1 MTVISGQRSDEIMI
15 LKKGGMQLDVSL
27 LVFSTSL
34 PLTDRIFVR
43 NSYPS
48 PCDDAGAMIFLL
60 QLDKKMER
68 KAFCSG
74 FNAPIMLQILD
85 RLS

>member
-48 PCDDAGAMIFLL
+48 PCDDAGAMIFFSTTRQKNGKKSLL
-60 QLDKKMER
+60 
-68 KAFCSG
+68 
-74 FNAPIMLQILD
+74 
-85 RLS
+85 